1 MADSIDSPWLT
12 LVGLHEDGLQGLCPA
27 AQQAL
32 AQAQTVFGAPR
43 HLALAQVALQ
53 PAGRGRPWPVPFA
66 LDELLALRG
75 RQQVVALVSGDPFW
89 FGAGGSLAEHLA
101 PHEWRSLGQS
111 PTFSLVAA
119 QLGWRLEHTDCLGLH
134 ASAHQ
139 QLLPLL
145 APGRQC
151 IALLRDGA
159 AVLALAQ
166 WLQAEGWG
174 ASPYWVLQALGGPQA
189 RCRHWPAAQQAIAAL
204 QAEPAQAPVA
214 VALRAAGGCALP
226 AVPGRSE
233 HWFAHDGQ
241 ISKAPVRALT
251 LAALAPVR
259 GAHLWDI
266 GGGSGAVAVEW
277 CLAGGSATSIE
288 ALPARAANIRANA
301 QRFGLQQRLQVLQ
314 GKAPDALQPQDGAPP
329 LPTPQAVFVGG
340 GFDAAL
346 FAWLQAQ
353 LPPSCRLVVNA
364 VTLQTQALLTQ
375 LHGQHGGQLLKID
388 IASAAPLGRMHGW
401 QAARTL
407 LQWCWQRGGG

>member
-53 PAGRGRPWPVPFA
+53 PNGRGKPWPVPFA

-75 RQQVVALVSGDPFW
+75 RQQVLALVSGDPFW

-159 AVLALAQ
+159 AALALAQ

-204 QAEPAQAPVA
+204 QA
-214 VALRAAGGCALP
+214 
-226 AVPGRSE
+226 
-233 HWFAHDGQ
+233 
-241 ISKAPVRALT
+241 
-251 LAALAPVR
+251 
-259 GAHLWDI
+259 
-266 GGGSGAVAVEW
+266 
-277 CLAGGSATSIE
+277 
-288 ALPARAANIRANA
+288 
-301 QRFGLQQRLQVLQ
+301 
-314 GKAPDALQPQDGAPP
+314 
-329 LPTPQAVFVGG
+329 
-340 GFDAAL
+340 
-346 FAWLQAQ
+346 
-353 LPPSCRLVVNA
+353 
-364 VTLQTQALLTQ
+364 
-375 LHGQHGGQLLKID
+375 
-388 IASAAPLGRMHGW
+388 
-401 QAARTL
+401 
-407 LQWCWQRGGG
+407 